1 MAEVYRREDALGE
14 GEKKTAAVEE
24 EAGPFVA
31 ATGRNE
37 GGAWMLRPHCHP
49 DLARFRKAGCRRRRV
64 AALI

>member
-1 MAEVYRREDALGE
+1 MAEVYRREDAPGE
-14 GEKKTAAVEE
+14 GEKGTAAVEE

-37 GGAWMLRPHCHP
+37 GGAWVLRPHCYP
-49 DLARFRKAGCRRRRV
+49 DLARFPEAGCLKRGV

>member
-14 GEKKTAAVEE
+14 GRKAASVEE

-37 GGAWMLRPHCHP
+37 GGAWVLRPHCYP
-49 DLARFRKAGCRRRRV
+49 DLALFTEAGCLRTRV
-64 AALI
+64 AALS